1 MRPLA
6 PLLALLVFAES
17 APAQQQK
24 QQPQSSEARLR
35 QQREELDAVRRERAE
50 LQRRMS
56 TLQTRAHDIT
66 EEVRLLNRQRDATAR
81 VVRSLDLQLAAITE
95 EVKGTTVALLQA
107 EDESNVKKAILQR
120 RLADIYKR
128 GPLYTAEVL
137 FSAQS
142 FGDLVTRYKYLHL
155 LAQRDRALVRRVE
168 ELRERVARN
177 RRQLVRLQTDIEH
190 NRSEKAREE
199 DRLRALEQREQL
211 ALRRVQQDAQRTRR
225 RLEQLAATERRLNQF
240 FATLEAE
247 RRRAA
252 TRANAPAGA
261 PSTIRTADL
270 GRLAWPVEGTIIYRF
285 GRVVNPNNTTTRWNG
300 IGISAAA
307 GTPVRAV
314 SSGTVV
320 LSEVMGTYG
329 NTIIVEHGGGDYSV
343 YGALSRMD
351 VRKGARITKS
361 QVIGA
366 VGTTDPELPSHLHFE
381 IRRGG
386 PAVDPL
392 EWLRAQ

>member
-1 MRPLA
+1 MRRLV
-6 PLLALLVFAES
+6 PLLALLVMSQA
-17 APAQQQK
+17 AAAQQQK
-24 QQPQSSEARLR
+24 AQTSEARLR
-35 QQREELDAVRRERAE
+35 QQRQELEAVRKERAD

-56 TLQTRAHDIT
+56 TLQTRAHDLT

-81 VVRSLDLQLAAITE
+81 VVRSLDQQLAAIND
-95 EVKGTTVALLQA
+95 EVKGTTVALVQA
-107 EDESNVKKAILQR
+107 EDESNVKKAVLQR

-168 ELRERVARN
+168 ELRERVARS
-177 RRQLVRLQTDIEH
+177 RQQLVRLQSDIEH

-199 DRLRALEQREQL
+199 ERLRTLEQREQL
-211 ALRRVQQDAQRTRR
+211 ALRRVQQDATRTRR

-240 FATLEAE
+240 FANLEAE
-247 RRRAA
+247 RRRVA
-252 TRANAPAGA
+252 RA
-261 PSTIRTADL
+261 PSTITTADL
-270 GRLAWPVEGTIIYRF
+270 GRLAWPVEGAIIYRF

-300 IGISAAA
+300 IGIAAA
-307 GTPVRAV
+307 QGTPVRAV

-351 VRKGARITKS
+351 ARKGARITKG

-366 VGTTDPELPSHLHFE
+366 VGATDPELPAHLHFE

>member
-1 MRPLA
+1 MRRLA
-6 PLLALLVFAES
+6 CLLALLVTAEIGF
-17 APAQQQK
+17 AQQSK
-24 QQPQSSEARLR
+24 QQPQTGEARLR
-35 QQREELDAVRRERAE
+35 QQREELERVRRERAD

-56 TLQTRAHDIT
+56 TLQTRAHDLT
-66 EEVRLLNRQRDATAR
+66 EEVRLINRQRSATTR
-81 VVRSLDLQLAAITE
+81 LVRSLDQQLAAITD
-95 EVKGTTVALLQA
+95 EVRGTTVALVQA
-107 EDESNVKKAILQR
+107 EDESNVKKAVLQR

-168 ELRERVARN
+168 ELRERVARS
-177 RRQLVRLQTDIEH
+177 RQQLVRLQADIEH

-199 DRLRALEQREQL
+199 ERLRTLEQREQL
-211 ALRRVQQDAQRTRR
+211 ALRRVQQDATRTRR

-240 FATLEAE
+240 FANLEAE

-252 TRANAPAGA
+252 ARANAPARA

-300 IGISAAA
+300 IGIAAA
-307 GTPVRAV
+307 QGTPVRAV

-351 VRKGARITKS
+351 ARKGARIIKG

-366 VGTTDPELPSHLHFE
+366 VGATDPELPAHLHFE

>member
-1 MRPLA
+1 MRRLA
-6 PLLALLVFAES
+6 LVLALLAIADAV
-17 APAQQQK
+17 PAQQRK
-24 QQPQSSEARLR
+24 QQPQSSEGRLR
-35 QQREELDAVRRERAE
+35 QQREELESVRRERAE

-56 TLQTRAHDIT
+56 TLQTRAHDLT

-81 VVRSLDLQLAAITE
+81 VVRSLDRQLAAITD
-95 EVKGTTVALLQA
+95 EVKGTTVALVQA
-107 EDESNVKKAILQR
+107 EDESNVKKAVLQR

-137 FSAQS
+137 FSAHS

-168 ELRERVARN
+168 ELRERVAHS
-177 RRQLVRLQTDIEH
+177 RRQLVRLQADIEH
-190 NRSEKAREE
+190 NRSEKSREE
-199 DRLRALEQREQL
+199 DRLRSLEQREQL
-211 ALRRVQQDAQRTRR
+211 ALRRVQQDATRTRR

-240 FATLEAE
+240 FANLEAE
-247 RRRAA
+247 RRSAA
-252 TRANAPAGA
+252 RA

-270 GRLAWPVEGTIIYRF
+270 GRLAWPVEGTILYRF

-300 IGISAAA
+300 IGIAAA
-307 GTPVRAV
+307 QGTPVRAV

-351 VRKGARITKS
+351 ARKGARITKG

-366 VGTTDPELPSHLHFE
+366 VGATDPELPAHLHFE
-381 IRRGG
+381 IRRRG

>member
-1 MRPLA
+1 MRRLA
-6 PLLALLVFAES
+6 FLLALLAAAEVAS
-17 APAQQQK
+17 AQQTK

-35 QQREELDAVRRERAE
+35 QQRAELERVRRERAD

-56 TLQTRAHDIT
+56 TLQTRAHDLT

-81 VVRSLDLQLAAITE
+81 VVRSLDQQLATITE
-95 EVKGTTVALLQA
+95 AVKGTTVALVQA

-168 ELRERVARN
+168 ELRERVAHN
-177 RRQLVRLQTDIEH
+177 RRQLVRLRADVEH

-199 DRLRALEQREQL
+199 ERLRTLEQREQL

-240 FATLEAE
+240 FANLEAE
-247 RRRAA
+247 RRRA
-252 TRANAPAGA
+252 PART

-285 GRVVNPNNTTTRWNG
+285 GRVVNPNKTTTRWNG
-300 IGISAAA
+300 IGIAAA
-307 GTPVRAV
+307 QGTPVRAV

-351 VRKGARITKS
+351 ARKGARITKS

-366 VGTTDPELPSHLHFE
+366 VGATDPELPAHLHFE